1 MGLPVGS
8 NVNYRRLLELLPN
21 PRGTMS
27 LEELL
32 EVKLFGGLL
41 DDIVPDHLSEERL
54 STNCFDLDVLFNTV
68 SVLFKLYFCVPS
80 I

>member
-1 MGLPVGS
+1 MGLPIGS

-21 PRGTMS
+21 PRDTMT

-41 DDIVPDHLSEERL
+41 DDNIPERL
-54 STNCFDLDVLFNTV
+54 SRERLCVNCFDLDILFNTV
-68 SVLFKLYFCVPS
+68 SVFLSFT
-80 I
+80 